1 MLGIFFSVGALLFYA
16 VLIQSKLIP
25 RWLSIW
31 GLIGAVLILTWNLLG
46 TFGISV
52 SAGMILAL
60 PMILN
65 EIFLGIWLIAKGFNS
80 AAIASG
86 TAQQL
91 QTKLS

>member
-65 EIFLGIWLIAKGFNS
+65 EIFLGFNS